1 MFPNLFY
8 RQAIP
13 AKADEVTD
21 ESQNATTSEK
31 AKSYVLSFPQ
41 SFAVSDEAPAE
52 KVCIQVKYILG
63 CEGVCVQL
71 GGYYPSCDSRSRA
84 KV

>member
-13 AKADEVTD
+13 DKADEVTD
-21 ESQNATTSEK
+21 ESQNATTPSEK

-41 SFAVSDEAPAE
+41 SFAVSDDAPAE
-52 KVCIQVKYILG
+52 KVCIQVKYIVG
-63 CEGVCVQL
+63 SRGASQL
-71 GGYYPSCDSRSRA
+71 GGIF
-84 KV
+84 

>member
-63 CEGVCVQL
+63 CEGVCAARGLLPVL
-71 GGYYPSCDSRSRA
+71 
-84 KV
+84 